1 MTVLARLRPEVVQ
14 NVRKTLEALARGEVE
29 PVVVGD
35 VRDRAVPL
43 PDQVLGDDSAGT
55 PMRKA
60 DRELDDAPVRVHHL
74 GDRDRGL
81 PQHRAGGGG
90 MAKARDRDAARP
102 PRDHV
107 PDESLLDAGV
117 VSGNPEDRLQG
128 RALQAARH
136 PRQHLRKDL
145 VRHRR
150 DEHPHEVRPLPCER
164 AGDPIRHVADG
175 RGRAQHPLPGR
186 GGRIARVAQHP
197 RDGHL
202 ADPGAPGDV
211 AQRAGAHRP
220 GTASVSKSGR
230 GSVRGG
236 SSGNAVDMEP
246 GPDDI
251 RNHSMFALTHPGSTD
266 IVATAVVT

>member
-1 MTVLARLRPEVVQ
+1 MYAIERYPFPIRCSATIPPARRCERPTANSTTRPSVSIISATGIEVSRSI
-14 NVRKTLEALARGEVE
+14 VRAAAVWRRPATAMPLGRHEIMSRTRPSSMRGSY
-29 PVVVGD
+29 P
-35 VRDRAVPL
+35 
-43 PDQVLGDDSAGT
+43 
-55 PMRKA
+55 
-60 DRELDDAPVRVHHL
+60 
-74 GDRDRGL
+74 
-81 PQHRAGGGG
+81 
-90 MAKARDRDAARP
+90 
-102 PRDHV
+102 
-107 PDESLLDAGV
+107 
-117 VSGNPEDRLQG
+117 GNSEDRLQG

-164 AGDPIRHVADG
+164 AGDTIRHVADR

-186 GGRIARVAQHP
+186 GSRIARVAQHP

-236 SSGNAVDMEP
+236 SSGNAVDMGP

-251 RNHSMFALTHPGSTD
+251 RNHSMFALTHPGSTG